1 MMTPGAAR
9 PSVTITVSGLSIT
22 RSAHDNIL
30 LRSFSFVHNVKISVV
45 GYGTEGG
52 KDYWLVK
59 NSWGKFW
66 GDSGFMKIKR
76 GTGHCGIGNQ
86 HIIQPYCAPN

>member
-22 RSAHDNIL
+22 RSAHDNT

>member
-9 PSVTITVSGLSIT
+9 PSVTITVSGLSTT
-22 RSAHDNIL
+22 RSAHDNTL
-30 LRSFSFVHNVKISVV
+30 LSFSFVHDVKISVV

>member
-1 MMTPGAAR
+1 MTPGAAR
-9 PSVTITVSGLSIT
+9 PSVTITVSGLSTT
-22 RSAHDNIL
+22 RSAHDN
-30 LRSFSFVHNVKISVV
+30 LRSFSFVHDVKISVV